1 MYIRIDNKYK
11 YMEATNGRFL
21 KKDNLYTS
29 KVYVPVEEDETL
41 WEEVDCAPEDE
52 IVDSEIVMNELNKL
66 IGSIV

>member
-11 YMEATNGRFL
+11 MIQATNGKYL
-21 KKDNLYTS
+21 KKGDLYS
-29 KVYVPVEEDETL
+29 KEVYVPVEEDETL

-52 IVDSEIVMNELNKL
+52 VVDSEIVMNELNKL